1 MEAIIIP
8 KNEFADLLRDSDKLN
23 RLECEGVDNWDWYD
37 ESLNN
42 NDEDSSYEKIQDMS
56 NDDLIDF
63 YGYKV
68 IEI

>member
-23 RLECEGVDNWDWYD
+23 RLECGGVDNWDWYD

-42 NDEDSSYEKIQDMS
+42 DPSYEKIQDMS

>member
-1 MEAIIIP
+1 MKVVIIP
-8 KNEFADLLRDSDKLN
+8 KNRLASLLRDSDKLS
-23 RLECEGVDNWDWYD
+23 RLEHGGVDNWDWYD

-42 NDEDSSYEKIQDMS
+42 DPSYEKIQDMS
-56 NDDLIDF
+56 DNDLIDF

>member
-23 RLECEGVDNWDWYD
+23 RLECGGVDNWDWYD

-42 NDEDSSYEKIQDMS
+42 DPSYEKIQDMS
-56 NDDLIDF
+56 DDDLIDF
-63 YGYKV
+63 CGYKA
-68 IEI
+68 IKI

>member
-8 KNEFADLLRDSDKLN
+8 KNKFASLLRDSDKLH
-23 RLECEGVDNWDWYD
+23 RLEYGGVNNWEWYD
-37 ESLNN
+37 EALSDGEDVSY
-42 NDEDSSYEKIQDMS
+42 DEILDMS

-63 YGYKV
+63 CGYET

>member
-1 MEAIIIP
+1 MKAVIIP
-8 KNEFADLLRDSDKLN
+8 KNELASLLRDSDKLN
-23 RLECEGVDNWDWYD
+23 RLECGGVDNWDWYD

-42 NDEDSSYEKIQDMS
+42 DNKDPSYEKIQDMS

>member
-23 RLECEGVDNWDWYD
+23 RLECGGVDNWDWYG
-37 ESLNN
+37 ESLN
-42 NDEDSSYEKIQDMS
+42 DPSYEEIQDMS

-63 YGYKV
+63 CGYKA

>member
-1 MEAIIIP
+1 MKAVIIP
-8 KNEFADLLRDSDKLN
+8 KNVLVSLLRDSDKLH
-23 RLECEGVDNWDWYD
+23 RLECGGVDNWEWYD

-42 NDEDSSYEKIQDMS
+42 DPSYKKIQDMS